1 MKMVE
6 KRMHGRFTL
15 QFNLNDPAQAEV
27 ARILETKG
35 RHKSAFITE
44 AIQNY
49 TKNAILMQTMGEAL
63 DERIRAAIA
72 RQSEA
77 EKSVIC
83 DTVAEGAAEVDNTAQ
98 NDSKSGA
105 EDYDAIRQTMLAFDN
120 Q

>member
-1 MKMVE
+1 MVE

-49 TKNAILMQTMGEAL
+49 TKNAILMQTMGEVL

-72 RQSEA
+72 RQSES
-77 EKSVIC
+77 EKSEIFGA
-83 DTVAEGAAEVDNTAQ
+83 DAEGAAESDNTTPK
-98 NDSKSGA
+98 SSESGA
-105 EDYDAIRQTMLAFDN
+105 ENYDAIRQTMLAFDN

>member
-1 MKMVE
+1 MAE

-15 QFNLNDPAQAEV
+15 QFNLDDPAQAEA

-44 AIQNY
+44 AIRNY
-49 TKNAILMQTMGEAL
+49 MKNAILMQTMGEAL
-63 DERIRAAIA
+63 DERIRAAIV

-83 DTVAEGAAEVDNTAQ
+83 GAVAKDTDEVDNTAQ
-98 NDSKSGA
+98 KAPESGA

>member
-1 MKMVE
+1 MAE

-15 QFNLNDPAQAEV
+15 QFNLDDPAQAET

-49 TKNAILMQTMGEAL
+49 MKNAILMQTMGEAL
-63 DERIRAAIA
+63 DERIKAAIA
-72 RQSEA
+72 RQSVT

-83 DTVAEGAAEVDNTAQ
+83 GAVAEDSAAAENTTPK
-98 NDSKSGA
+98 SSESGA